1 MKKHLL
7 ILASLVLSLGQV
19 FADQVTFSLADLRAS
34 LPSGNTNV
42 EVPYTWKVSPYH
54 VTVTIAKKDGTTGT
68 LGIADPTTL
77 TNYTLTVKVA
87 GAGKLNG
94 ITVTTNPPSQSAN
107 VTASTGTYASGS
119 WTPEGSTTN
128 VTFTPTGTFRLKSL
142 TVNYTPDSGYT
153 PDIPTAEP
161 LVGPFEAT
169 AIEAIGSYTGTDPY
183 VFDKTSKKYYALNNL
198 GEYEEFGLYPE
209 VSTLKVAGGSATQIE
224 YIATVEANGT
234 SDVPYINTNY
244 IPKANTRI
252 VVDAELAESSAKS
265 WMAVFGARQ
274 GGWTSHAFVLFAR
287 TGKDNG
293 YNKGCYN
300 RTGDEHVGTTEI
312 PRNQRM
318 IIDAFENTVTFTVA
332 GEEKAKITATGTVED
347 CTNNL
352 YLFDTNTGG
361 AGGNQRDNSYLF
373 MKLYGCKIYEG
384 DVVVRDFVPIVTA
397 EGKGGL
403 KDKVTG
409 EIVLSASSKDF
420 VLSADG
426 QAIASEAG
434 IAVYPGKNVINT
446 NDNHEYNWNG
456 EEWVDLGLVT
466 LEPIDATNYQD
477 MRREG
482 NGGGW
487 KCRFGYDE
495 TYNHIVNDGNNN
507 FFNPYKGDG
516 NWEPYQCKIDGFTVG
531 DKYRVSFKFTS
542 NGWNSWSSYT
552 ELPVF
557 IINNPEFDR
566 GIVPSGVSGSVLGL
580 IGLTN
585 AAVENQPYEFNFVA
599 DGTSETMVIQFGVGD
614 DGKDFFFHFDELTIE
629 HYVYPQKYAIDVA
642 LDPTTAD
649 NVEVWDGTSDAILGS
664 IRIGGDQ
671 YKPAY
676 TMTFDLGHGFG
687 DWNTSNPNY
696 NVIAGVPA
704 NDNNGKAWY
713 DADYVMVNT
722 KTGSWFYNSTVLPNG
737 WPENPGDV
745 YVRRYFKAEGELP
758 AQLYMPAAHDDAP
771 CEYYINGTLVWAR
784 NGFEPGVNGW
794 YEDEIVKLNDE
805 QRALIKTDG
814 TVNVFA
820 YHVHQN
826 WGGRYADGGIY
837 GNSMEEG
844 SPSARFENNET
855 RARLAVAVA
864 QTEGVEGIDPE
875 VLEYAQNATVC
886 LQDAGRALNLIRYE
900 LRKALSPRHDYSF
913 DSAEPA
919 DGLECWLYNVGAGQF
934 LAGGNDWG
942 THASLDYNISAW
954 PMVLLANSS
963 GENRFSIKTNLPNG
977 RRGAND
983 GLGHNGYID
992 CGYGGDFTTNEGWAW
1007 TFEAVGNGN
1016 YRIIQSG
1023 LEAQEGK
1030 YLGMTDGEGYQ
1041 VDTDK
1046 AGADNPYNQWKV
1058 VTREQLEALAAEAT
1072 AENPADVSYY
1082 IHQNTFS
1089 QNDFDGDNKDNANA
1103 NLNDSKWECNAGE
1116 IFNWKENAVN
1126 GDYVFHMNNAEG
1138 KVYIKQ
1144 VITGLPAGQYVVE
1157 CTGFYRDGS
1166 YDDAIAGSNNQL
1178 AYIYAGSEDNCT
1190 PLPSILDGANKGAG
1204 YGRFN
1209 NTTII
1214 PDDCVQAT
1222 RFFRLGTYTVQAP
1235 VVTVDN
1241 GTLEIGV
1248 YRNAE
1253 DVKGGDWIVLDN
1265 FRLYCIGQSSTEFVT
1280 VGENLY
1286 ATYVAPVD
1294 VDFTGAEVAAFAA
1307 QPNGD
1312 YVHLEPVTTVP
1323 AGTAVVV
1330 KADAAGKYAVER
1342 TTGAVLGATNELQ
1355 ASNGVV
1361 ADGTQYILANE
1372 ETEGVGFYKTT
1383 PGTTIKAGKGYMV
1396 ITGEGVKGFYGFDDD
1411 ATGINGVE
1419 MAGENAPVYN
1429 VAGQRL
1435 SKMQKG
1441 INIVAGK
1448 KVLK

>member
-7 ILASLVLSLGQV
+7 ILATLLLGFGQL
-19 FADQVTFSLADLRAS
+19 FADEITFKASEVTAGSTV
-34 LPSGNTNV
+34 NT
-42 EVPYTWKVSPYH
+42 PYRWEKDPYH
-54 VTVTIAKKDGTTGT
+54 VTVTISKTDPDQT
-68 LGIADPTTL
+68 LAWSNPLSLGSS
-77 TNYTLTVKVA
+77 YTITVKVA
-87 GAGKLNG
+87 GEGTLDG
-94 ITVTTNPPSQSAN
+94 IEFKGTNLGN
-107 VTASTGTYASGS
+107 VTADSGTYTSPN
-119 WTPEGSTTN
+119 WTPSGTTST
-128 VTFTPTGTFRLKSL
+128 VSFTPTGIFKPSQIIVTY
-142 TVNYTPDSGYT
+142 TPDENYTPDQPNT
-153 PDIPTAEP
+153 DP

-169 AIEAIGSYTGTDPY
+169 PIDALSGYEGTDPY
-183 VFDKTSKKYYALNNL
+183 VYDKTAKKYYAYNNL

-209 VSTLKVAGGSATQIE
+209 VSTLKVAGGSYTPIQ
-224 YIATVEANGT
+224 YIATVQSVHGT

-252 VVDAELAESSAKS
+252 VMDVNIDDSPAKD

-287 TGKDNG
+287 TGKDG
-293 YNKGCYN
+293 GGNKGCYN
-300 RTGDEHVGTTEI
+300 RTGDEHVGSTEI
-312 PRNQRM
+312 PRDQRM
-318 IIDAFENTVTFTVA
+318 TIDAFENEVTFTVA
-332 GEEKAKITATGTVED
+332 GEERAKITANGTVED

-352 YLFDTNTGG
+352 FLFDTNTAG

-373 MKLYGCKIYEG
+373 MKLYGCQIYEG
-384 DVVVRDFVPIVTA
+384 ETLVRNYVPIVTA

-403 KDKVTG
+403 RDDITG
-409 EIVLSASSKDF
+409 EIVLSASGKDF

-434 IAVYPGKNVINT
+434 ISVYPGKNVINT

-456 EEWVDLGLVT
+456 EGWVDLGPLSY
-466 LEPIDATNYQD
+466 EPIAATNYQD

-495 TYNHIVNDGNNN
+495 TYNHIENSGNNN

-516 NWEPYQCKIDGFTVG
+516 NWEPYQCTIDGFTEG

-566 GIVPSGVSGSVLGL
+566 VLVPSGVSGSVLGL
-580 IGLTN
+580 VGLTN
-585 AAVENQPYEFNFVA
+585 AAVENQPYEFNFIA

-629 HYVYPQKYAIDVA
+629 HYVYPLTYSIDVA
-642 LDPTTAD
+642 IEPTAAD

-664 IRIGGDQ
+664 IRWSGDQ

-676 TMTFDLGHGFG
+676 TMTFDSGEGFG
-687 DWNTSNPNY
+687 DWNTGNPKY
-696 NVIAGVPA
+696 NVIVGVPRTDS
-704 NDNNGKAWY
+704 NDKEWFET
-713 DADYVMVNT
+713 DYEMVNN
-722 KTGSWFYNSTVLPNG
+722 KTEIWMYGNSVLPEG
-737 WPENPGDV
+737 WPENPGEV

-758 AQLYMPAAHDDAP
+758 AQLYMPTPHDDAP
-771 CEYYINGTLVWAR
+771 CEYYINGTLVWSR
-784 NGFEPGVNGW
+784 TGYEPGVDGW
-794 YEDEIVKLNDE
+794 FNEEVVKLNDE

-814 TVNVFA
+814 SVNVFA

-837 GNSMEEG
+837 GNSMADG

-855 RARLAVAVA
+855 RIRLQAAIA
-864 QTEGVEGIDPE
+864 QAEITDGVDADVIESVKSAD
-875 VLEYAQNATVC
+875 VC
-886 LQDAGRALNLIRYE
+886 LQDAGRNLSLVRYE
-900 LRKALSPRHDYSF
+900 LRKALSPRHDYTF
-913 DSAEPA
+913 ASAEPA

-934 LAGGNDWG
+934 LAGSNDWG
-942 THASLDYNISAW
+942 THASLDYNISSW
-954 PMVLLANSS
+954 PMVLRANSS
-963 GENRFSIKTNLPNG
+963 GENRYSIQTNLPNPA
-977 RRGAND
+977 RGAND
-983 GLGHNGYID
+983 GLGHNGYVD

-1023 LEAQEGK
+1023 TDR
-1030 YLGMTDGEGYQ
+1030 YLGMTEDERYQ

-1046 AGADNPYNQWKV
+1046 TGADNPYNQWKV
-1058 VTREQLEALAAEAT
+1058 VTREQLEALAAAAT
-1072 AENPADVSYY
+1072 VEEPSDVSYF

-1089 QNDFDGDNKDNANA
+1089 QNDFDGNNKDNANA
-1103 NLNDSKWECNAGE
+1103 DLNDSKWERNAGE
-1116 IFNWKENAVN
+1116 IFNWKGNDVN
-1126 GDYVFHMNNAEG
+1126 GDYVFNIQNAEG
-1138 KVYIKQ
+1138 KVYLKQ
-1144 VITGLPAGQYVVE
+1144 VIEGLPAGQYIVE

-1166 YDDAIAGSNNQL
+1166 YDDAIGGSDRQL

-1190 PLPSILDGANKGAG
+1190 LLPSIFDGANLGAG

-1209 NTTII
+1209 STAII

-1222 RFFRLGTYTVQAP
+1222 RFFRIGTYTVQAP
-1235 VVTVDN
+1235 VVTVDET

-1248 YRNAE
+1248 YRNGE
-1253 DVKGGDWIVLDN
+1253 EVKAGDWIVLDN
-1265 FRLYCIGQSSTEFVT
+1265 FRLYYLGQNVLVT
-1280 VGENLY
+1280 VSDALY

-1294 VDFTGAEVAAFAA
+1294 VDFTGAEVSAFAA
-1307 QPNGD
+1307 QPNGG

-1330 KADAAGKYAVER
+1330 KAEAAGTYPVTPTTDAALGTDNALVA
-1342 TTGAVLGATNELQ
+1342 TTADVT
-1355 ASNGVV
+1355 
-1361 ADGTQYILANE
+1361 ADGTQYILAKLDE
-1372 ETEGVGFYKTT
+1372 EVGFYKAT
-1383 PGTTIKAGKGYMV
+1383 PSTIIPSGKGYLI
-1396 ITGEGVKGFYGFDDD
+1396 ITGGDVKEFYPFGEDNG
-1411 ATGINGVE
+1411 TGISDVE
-1419 MAGENAPVYN
+1419 IAETNAPIYN
-1429 VAGQRL
+1429 LAGQRL
-1435 SKMQKG
+1435 NKMQKG
-1441 INIVAGK
+1441 IYIVGNK